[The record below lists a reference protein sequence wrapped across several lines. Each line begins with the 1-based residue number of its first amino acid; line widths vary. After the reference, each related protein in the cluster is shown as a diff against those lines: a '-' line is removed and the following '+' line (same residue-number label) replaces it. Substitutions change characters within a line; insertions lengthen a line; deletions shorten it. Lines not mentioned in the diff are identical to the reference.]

1 MKTKVLSLFG
11 LIMSV
16 FNPYCFADLI
26 VDDKSKLGGA
36 VVLEDVQILP
46 QTRFLWFLEDI
57 LTVLIPIII
66 ILSIFYIVY
75 KIVKSKGKDTDES
88 QKEKKE

>member
-26 VDDKSKLGGA
+26 VDSESIAGG
-36 VVLEDVQILP
+36 VSLEDVQVLP
-46 QTRFLWFLEDI
+46 HVKFLWFLEDMLI
-57 LTVLIPIII
+57 VLIPIII
-66 ILSIFYIVY
+66 ILSICYIVY
-75 KIVKSKGKDTDES
+75 KIIKSKGKNVE
-88 QKEKKE
+88 KIKKEEKE